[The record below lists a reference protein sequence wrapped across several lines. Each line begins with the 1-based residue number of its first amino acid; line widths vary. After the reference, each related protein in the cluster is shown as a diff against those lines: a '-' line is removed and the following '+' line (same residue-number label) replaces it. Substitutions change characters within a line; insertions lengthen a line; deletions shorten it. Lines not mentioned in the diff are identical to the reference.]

1 MHAVILA
8 GGSGSRLWPVSTKK
22 KPKPFIKVN
31 NESFI
36 QKAFIRAIEIESV
49 HNIITVTTSDCVSVV
64 KDQYDEI
71 TNVISKSI
79 RKELIVEP

>member
-8 GGSGSRLWPVSTKK
+8 GGAGSRLWPVSTRQ
-22 KPKPFIKVN
+22 KPKPFIKIN

-49 HNIITVTTSDCVSVV
+49 RNITHLTQMRYFFVNLPTHS
-64 KDQYDEI
+64 
-71 TNVISKSI
+71 
-79 RKELIVEP
+79 